1 MATSL
6 AELLTITL
14 CVDFVLFKLVQPDRS
29 AARTMGRK
37 PPPTEKGLDQ
47 IINVPDS
54 QQLPDLPVDPRD
66 SWLLFVE
73 HSEKGVNERRKNK
86 GKARKTQHGLPG
98 PPGPP
103 GPQGPPGA
111 VVTHE
116 VLLKEFK
123 EMLKEVVEER
133 NRISSREKCQEC
145 LGFQDIL
152 AYRPLLPSEMGQ
164 YHRLEAAFHCKLKDD
179 LVMGRKSL
187 RELQNFHIPEKDG
200 VFLRGIGLNL
210 TSGQYVAPVAGFY
223 QFSANLHIGL
233 WKLSMA
239 WVAAV
244 IYLQCL
250 SVAPSICR
258 PCSTF
263 PSLLT
268 TDRVPPLPFK
278 VARTSQ
284 ESCSARR
291 ASWCLGW
298 SSAPRPCLHLPRLPV
313 FKLGY
318 HLDPLHHCS

>member
-1 MATSL
+1 MAASL

-14 CVDFVLFKLVQPDRS
+14 CVDFVLFKLVQTDRS
-29 AARTMGRK
+29 AVRNMGRK
-37 PPPTEKGLDQ
+37 PLPAEKGLDQ

-54 QQLPDLPVDPRD
+54 QQQLPDLPVDPRD

-133 NRISSREKCQEC
+133 NRISSQEKCQEC
-145 LGFQDIL
+145 PGIQDIL

-187 RELQNFHIPEKDG
+187 KELQNFHIPEKDG

-223 QFSANLHIGL
+223 QFSANLHIAHREHQRRRHNRPQDGIRILICIESLCQYNVSLETVNGL
-233 WKLSMA
+233 GSSSHIFTMFVSGTL
-239 WVAAV
+239 
-244 IYLQCL
+244 YLQ
-250 SVAPSICR
+250 AMQYISIFADNR
-258 PCSTF
+258 SGSTITIQSGSDF
-263 PSLLT
+263 TGILLGT
-268 TDRVPPLPFK
+268 
-278 VARTSQ
+278 
-284 ESCSARR
+284 
-291 ASWCLGW
+291 
-298 SSAPRPCLHLPRLPV
+298 
-313 FKLGY
+313 
-318 HLDPLHHCS
+318 